1 MTGLF
6 SWTPTE
12 AKGPGTFG
20 VTVRVTDNGSP
31 ALIDTET
38 ITITASEVNEAP
50 VLAAIGDQIVDE
62 GSELTFTATA
72 TDPDTPANNLTF
84 SLDAGAPT
92 GATIDPVSGVFNW
105 TPTEAQ
111 GPGTFDVTVR
121 VTDDGA
127 PALDDSESITISVN
141 DTNGAPVLA
150 AIGDQVVDEESLLT
164 FTATAT
170 DPDDPPNN
178 RTFSLDAGAP
188 AGATIDPASGVFS
201 WTPTEA
207 QGPGTFDVT
216 VRVTNDGAP
225 ALGDTE
231 TITITVNEVNEAP
244 VLAAIGDRVV
254 NEGNELSFTA
264 TATDPD
270 VPANGLTFTLDAGA
284 PAGATIDP
292 ASGVFSWTPTEA
304 PGPGTFDVTVRVTDD
319 GSPALTDTE
328 TITITVNEVNE
339 APVLA
344 AIGDRVVNE
353 GNELSFTATATD
365 PDVPANGLTFSLDAG
380 APAGATIDPASGLFT
395 WTPNEAQGPG
405 TFDVTV
411 RVTDDGTP
419 ALEDFETIMVTV
431 NVVNEGL
438 SVLELSDIENGNG
451 NLGFVLNGVSAFDLS
466 GYSVSSAGDVNG
478 DGFDDLIVGARGDD
492 PNGAYSGASFVIFG
506 SATDITGGDGVLDL
520 VDIETGDGSLGFV
533 LNGVSASDSSG
544 RSVSLA
550 GDINGDGLG
559 DLIVGADGDD
569 PNGSNSGAS
578 FVVFG
583 SAADI
588 TGGDGMF
595 ELSDIETGDGSL
607 GFVLRGVSAGD
618 YSGRSVSSAG
628 DVNGDGFDDL
638 LVGATGD
645 AGGAGAS
652 FVVFGSGTDITG
664 GDGVFE
670 LSDIETGDDSLGFIL
685 NGVAAYDNSGI
696 SVSSA
701 GDVNGD
707 GFDDLM
713 VGANLDDP
721 NGNASG
727 ASFVVFGSRT
737 DITGGDGA
745 FELADIET
753 GNGSLGFVLRG
764 VSAGDTSGRS
774 VSSAG
779 DVNGDGFDDLF
790 VGAPNDDPNGS
801 GSGASFVVFGSAAD
815 ITGGDGAFELS
826 DIETGDGSLG
836 FVLNGGAANEQT
848 GRSVSSAGDVNG
860 DGFDD
865 LIVGA
870 YLAGGTG
877 ASFVVFGSGTDI
889 TGGDGAF
896 ELSDIGTGDG
906 SSGFVLNGVSAFDFS
921 GLSVSTAG
929 DVNGD
934 GFDDLFVGALYDDPN
949 GDSSGASFVVF
960 GADFLNIVD
969 AAGTAGADVL
979 IGGAGDDTLSGG
991 GGGDLLK
998 GAAGGDNL
1006 TGGLD
1011 DDQIEAGS
1019 GNDMINHT
1027 VGDGVDMVDGGSG
1040 DDTVVIDGI
1049 TGTPEHAPNR
1059 GRRGQRGPSRPGVG
1073 RSRLRQAEPPCD
1085 QRQWRRRDRR

>member
-1 MTGLF
+1 M
-6 SWTPTE
+6 
-12 AKGPGTFG
+12 
-20 VTVRVTDNGSP
+20 
-31 ALIDTET
+31 
-38 ITITASEVNEAP
+38 
-50 VLAAIGDQIVDE
+50 
-62 GSELTFTATA
+62 
-72 TDPDTPANNLTF
+72 
-84 SLDAGAPT
+84 
-92 GATIDPVSGVFNW
+92 
-105 TPTEAQ
+105 
-111 GPGTFDVTVR
+111 
-121 VTDDGA
+121 
-127 PALDDSESITISVN
+127 
-141 DTNGAPVLA
+141 
-150 AIGDQVVDEESLLT
+150 
-164 FTATAT
+164 
-170 DPDDPPNN
+170 
-178 RTFSLDAGAP
+178 
-188 AGATIDPASGVFS
+188 
-201 WTPTEA
+201 
-207 QGPGTFDVT
+207 
-216 VRVTNDGAP
+216 
-225 ALGDTE
+225 
-231 TITITVNEVNEAP
+231 
-244 VLAAIGDRVV
+244 
-254 NEGNELSFTA
+254 
-264 TATDPD
+264 
-270 VPANGLTFTLDAGA
+270 
-284 PAGATIDP
+284 
-292 ASGVFSWTPTEA
+292 FSWTPTEA

-1049 TGTPEHAPNR
+1049 TGTPSTLLIEDGAANAARLGLASGDPGFVKPSHLAISVNGAVAIDANDVEKVVFNAGDAGDTVTVSGDFTVTDLDPETIEFNGGLGDDNVDASGLTSDHRLVVNGAGGDDSLIGGDGDDLFIFENGTGNDMIQDFIPGTVTPNVDEIDISDFGFVDLNAVLAAATDQGDDVLIQLDVDDSVTLLGVNKADLAAAIGSR
-1059 GRRGQRGPSRPGVG
+1059 TTSASTLGICPRTSSYSAARYGITSPVWAKAHRRPLLRPPSSPARTSLSWDFQRPMKPK
-1073 RSRLRQAEPPCD
+1073 LAMAA
-1085 QRQWRRRDRR
+1085 RRYPEVSVNGSP